1 MKYTYGYKYGTHQ
14 TCKMYG
20 TMIRYNMYIKKEKKK
35 EKEEVAPNTTI
46 SKYIIQI
53 SIITF
58 SCTSTKVILLL
69 LNSFWYINKTKNIT
83 QAYKVTK
90 MSDICMCPSPRSVF
104 NLYMYYNTECKVKSV
119 QYISKECPL
128 VSDTCC
134 VKCMSCVDTA
144 NLRSTHAI

>member
-20 TMIRYNMYIKKEKKK
+20 TMIRYNMYIKKEKKKK

-69 LNSFWYINKTKNIT
+69 LNSF
-83 QAYKVTK
+83 
-90 MSDICMCPSPRSVF
+90 
-104 NLYMYYNTECKVKSV
+104 
-119 QYISKECPL
+119 
-128 VSDTCC
+128 
-134 VKCMSCVDTA
+134 
-144 NLRSTHAI
+144 